1 MSACPG
7 VDMRELGLFAGQQG
21 GPKYEQPSSDVPLHQ
36 ASRAGKIK
44 KKSVCFLRHLATHH
58 HDCVEAACT
67 KKTMEDG
74 PQPDASHGSGISKS
88 HLHQT
93 SFLRGMFLIIKET
106 AS

>member
-44 KKSVCFLRHLATHH
+44 KSLSASCATL
-58 HDCVEAACT
+58 
-67 KKTMEDG
+67 
-74 PQPDASHGSGISKS
+74 P
-88 HLHQT
+88 
-93 SFLRGMFLIIKET
+93 LIIMTVSRQLALRRQWRTGRCRMHPKDLE
-106 AS
+106 